1 MQLKRRKQTKTR
13 EATKRRGAAD
23 ILQIENALGDR
34 RSATLAAFMKALR
47 PRGPRV
53 PSPEAALTGR
63 PLGELTAGLRRP
75 APSPLTGRSKS
86 PGRVRGGGGRRKGAA
101 RGGAR
106 RRAVIRL

>member
-1 MQLKRRKQTKTR
+1 MRLKRKRTKTR
-13 EATKRRGAAD
+13 EATKRWVAAD
-23 ILQIENALGDR
+23 ILQIENALVDR
-34 RSATLAAFMKALR
+34 RPATLGAFMKSLR

-75 APSPLTGRSKS
+75 APSPVKGAGRA
-86 PGRVRGGGGRRKGAA
+86 RGGGRRRKGAA